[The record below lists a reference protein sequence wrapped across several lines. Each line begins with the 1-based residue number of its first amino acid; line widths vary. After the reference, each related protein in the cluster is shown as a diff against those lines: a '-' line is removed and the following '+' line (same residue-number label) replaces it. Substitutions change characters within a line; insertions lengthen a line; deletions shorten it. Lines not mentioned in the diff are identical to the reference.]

1 MLNFQFFLFVSALLV
16 RALKALGNSMFSVTF
31 FDHLL
36 RFFSIHFSRTF
47 QFTRNLKSV
56 AGLFPW
62 AVHAFVHHVQMNAA
76 DDDFLWNLNSCLRI
90 KLCYRKIAVG
100 LNRIHTSSPLASQ
113 CNCGSKMPID
123 MFLCIFERSK
133 KTSAKLCRYR
143 SWIERHQLHHQQQ
156 QQHRKADICRNVH
169 KWESVAGT
177 TIKYHIITFLRWF
190 SYNWQFIPLWLQ
202 FFFFSRL
209 FSAFAFP
216 LMRVACYL
224 ATYTK
229 AQNFMEKNKL

>member
-1 MLNFQFFLFVSALLV
+1 MFAVFPPSLVLAHILTLWEKLLMVWPFNSIPFSCSIFNFFLFVSALLV

-56 AGLFPW
+56 AGLFSW

-123 MFLCIFERSK
+123 MFLCIFERRRKNFSQTMQIQIMDW
-133 KTSAKLCRYR
+133 KTPA
-143 SWIERHQLHHQQQ
+143 
-156 QQHRKADICRNVH
+156 APP
-169 KWESVAGT
+169 A
-177 TIKYHIITFLRWF
+177 
-190 SYNWQFIPLWLQ
+190 
-202 FFFFSRL
+202 
-209 FSAFAFP
+209 AA
-216 LMRVACYL
+216 A
-224 ATYTK
+224 
-229 AQNFMEKNKL
+229 